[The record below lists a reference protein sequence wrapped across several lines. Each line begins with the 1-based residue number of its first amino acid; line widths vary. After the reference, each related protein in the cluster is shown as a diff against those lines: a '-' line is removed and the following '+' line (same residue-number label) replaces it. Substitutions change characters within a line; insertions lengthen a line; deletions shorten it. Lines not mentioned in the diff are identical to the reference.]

1 MRYWDTSAI
10 VPLFVAESATD
21 VTRSWLRDD
30 DIIVTWA
37 WSRVEIA
44 SAIERRTREG
54 ELSRDQ
60 RRSVMRCLE
69 EFSATWHEVV
79 EMLAVRSR
87 SMSLLARHPLRAVDA
102 AQLGAALH
110 VQEQLGAPL
119 QFVCL
124 DRHLGEAAEREGLA
138 VVST

>member
-10 VPLFVAESATD
+10 VPLFVAESTTD
-21 VTRSWLRDD
+21 AARSWLRDD
-30 DIIVTWA
+30 DVIITWA

-60 RRSVMRCLE
+60 RRSVMRRLD

-79 EMLAVRSR
+79 ELLAVRTR
-87 SMSLLARHPLRAVDA
+87 SISLLARHPLRAADA
-102 AQLGAALH
+102 AQIGAALH

-119 QFVCL
+119 KFACL
-124 DRHLGEAAEREGLA
+124 DRRLAEAAEREGLA
-138 VVST
+138 VITA

>member
-1 MRYWDTSAI
+1 MRYWDTSAL
-10 VPLFVAESATD
+10 VPLFIAESTTD

-30 DIIVTWA
+30 DVIVTWA

-44 SAIERRTREG
+44 SAMERRTRDG
-54 ELSRDQ
+54 ELSREQ
-60 RRSVMRCLE
+60 RRSVMNRLE

-87 SMSLLARHPLRAVDA
+87 SMPLLARHPLRAANA

-110 VQEQLGAPL
+110 VQEQLGVPL

-124 DRHLGEAAEREGLA
+124 DRRLADAAEREGLA
-138 VVST
+138 VASA

>member
-10 VPLFVAESATD
+10 VPLFVAESTTD
-21 VTRSWLRDD
+21 AMRSWLRDD
-30 DIIVTWA
+30 DAIVTWA

-44 SAIERRTREG
+44 SAIERRAREG
-54 ELSRDQ
+54 ELSWEQ
-60 RRSVMRCLE
+60 RRSIMNRLE

-87 SMSLLARHPLRAVDA
+87 SMSLLARHPLRAADA
-102 AQLGAALH
+102 AQLGAAVH
-110 VQEQLGAPL
+110 VQEQLGVGL

-124 DRHLGEAAEREGLA
+124 DRRLAEAAEREGLA
-138 VVST
+138 VVSA

>member
-10 VPLFVAESATD
+10 VPLFVAESTTD
-21 VTRSWLRDD
+21 ATRSWLRDD
-30 DIIVTWA
+30 DVIVTWA

-44 SAIERRTREG
+44 GAIERRTRDS

-60 RRSVMRCLE
+60 RRSVMSRLE

-79 EMLAVRSR
+79 EILAVRTR
-87 SMSLLARHPLRAVDA
+87 SMSLLARHPLRAADA

-110 VQEQLGAPL
+110 VQEQLGAGLP
-119 QFVCL
+119 FVCL
-124 DRHLGEAAEREGLA
+124 DRRLTEAAEREGLA
-138 VVST
+138 VVAA